1 MYSCLAE
8 ARLEQVTVKA
18 VHTAEVEAFCR
29 RNNIPF
35 EVQSHS
41 DEEAVY
47 LIRAG
52 RDYTDAQ
59 LMVYKMRWG
68 GNTEEAVDINNA
80 IRELAFTYFY
90 WKPEYEYELT
100 LGQRDHA
107 DEMMIRGAVG
117 W

>member
-1 MYSCLAE
+1 MDYCLAKAHFE
-8 ARLEQVTVKA
+8 EVK
-18 VHTAEVEAFCR
+18 VAEKCAEEFEGFCG

-35 EVQSHS
+35 EIQSRS
-41 DEEAVY
+41 GNTTVY

-59 LMVYKMRWG
+59 IMVYKMGWC
-68 GNTEEAVDINNA
+68 GNTESVVDINNA

-90 WKPEYEYELT
+90 WAPEYEYELA
-100 LGQRDHA
+100 LESRNHA